1 MKKEEWINKVIK
13 LFWIFIIGSIFS
25 GDIMQSKE
33 RSSPSRLNV
42 SLSIIRVSFSE
53 SDRLSL
59 SEKEKSPNAINL

>member
-1 MKKEEWINKVIK
+1 
-13 LFWIFIIGSIFS
+13 
-25 GDIMQSKE
+25 MQSKE

-59 SEKEKSPNAINL
+59 SEKEKSPNAIDL